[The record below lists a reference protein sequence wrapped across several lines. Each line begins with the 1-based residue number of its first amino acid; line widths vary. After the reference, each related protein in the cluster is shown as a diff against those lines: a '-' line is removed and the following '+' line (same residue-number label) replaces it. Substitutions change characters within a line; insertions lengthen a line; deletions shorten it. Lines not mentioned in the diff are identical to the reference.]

1 MAGQERAGGLEALIV
16 DLRGVID
23 AQAAEIVVLKEQ
35 VAKLTLLLE
44 EARRGGKRQAAP
56 FSKGDPL
63 PDPKRP
69 GRKPGKA
76 YGKRSERSVPER
88 VDRELDA
95 ATPTVCP
102 DCGGEIV
109 ADGVHEQYVCEVP
122 DARPFVTRI
131 RVHVGHCTGCRRRV
145 QGRHPEQ
152 HSNALGAAGVLLGP
166 RAFAIGHLLHYRYGL
181 SFARSAAVL
190 GEMFGLAVSRA
201 ALCRGAAST
210 ALELASTH
218 TAIEAAVN
226 TSPAV
231 TMDETG
237 WRVGGRRRWLWVAAT
252 RKATVFRVC
261 EGRGYNDAT
270 TLLDGDYDGVLV
282 RDGWAPYRAYEK
294 ATHQTCIAHLARR
307 AHELKQELPVHEHG
321 FAARVGEILDEAL
334 AWRDAERPV
343 EQRVEAATELADR
356 LRVLCDGA
364 VLGEASQRFARHLT
378 RENSA
383 MFTFLTHDSDA
394 TNWRGEQAIRPAV
407 VNRKTHGG
415 NRTDHGARTLSI
427 ITSVLVT
434 ARQQGHDAIET
445 LTRLARAPAPTLAF
459 TIH

>member
-1 MAGQERAGGLEALIV
+1 M
-16 DLRGVID
+16 ID

-35 VAKLTLLLE
+35 VAGLMVLLD

-56 FSKGDPL
+56 FSKGDPV

-69 GRKPGKA
+69 GRKGGKA
-76 YGKRSERSVPER
+76 YGKRAQRGVPER
-88 VDRELDA
+88 VDREFDA
-95 ATPTVCP
+95 LAPLVCP

-122 DARPFVTRI
+122 DARPLVTRI
-131 RVHVGHCTGCRRRV
+131 RVHVGRCTRCRRRV

-152 HSNALGAAGVLLGP
+152 HSDALGAAGVQLGP

-190 GEMFGLAVSRA
+190 SEMFGLGVSRA
-201 ALCRGAAST
+201 ALCRAAAST
-210 ALELASTH
+210 ALELAPTH
-218 TAIEAAVN
+218 AAIAAAVN

-252 RKATVFRVC
+252 RKATLFRVC
-261 EGRGYNDAT
+261 EGRGYDDAT

-307 AHELKQELPVHEHG
+307 AHELKQELPAHEHG
-321 FAARVGEILDEAL
+321 FAARVGEILTEAL
-334 AWRDAERPV
+334 AWRDAERPE
-343 EQRVEAATELADR
+343 EQRVEAAAELADR
-356 LRVLCDGA
+356 LGVLCDGV
-364 VLGEASQRFARHLT
+364 VLGEASQRFARHLN

-383 MFTFLTHDSDA
+383 VFTFLTRDCDA

-407 VNRKTHGG
+407 VNRKTYGG
-415 NRTDHGARTLSI
+415 NRTDHGAHTLSVL
-427 ITSVLVT
+427 TSVLVT
-434 ARQQGHDAIET
+434 ARQQGHDALDT
-445 LTRLARAPAPTLAF
+445 LTRLARAPTPTLAF
-459 TIH
+459 TIN